1 MTLAVI
7 MQMRKRVGLLIGI
20 IGVAIVAFLMMDAI
34 NSSSSIF
41 NSGTQNVIGEV
52 EGEELGYEAFNAKD
66 KQVEKQFLYFQGNWQ
81 NPDFSGFSE
90 EERLQIRNFAWNEF
104 ILNNLLDEH
113 YQALGLTVTEQE
125 INNQF
130 SSNNPRGEVRNFYQQ
145 VVDGSGAYNPQQ
157 MASVIPQ
164 IESLTPQDVQSYPI
178 KDFFLQLKAL
188 LQQEI
193 QRAKFQQL
201 FAKSVYV
208 PQWKAQQDYM
218 MANTTADL
226 KIVGL
231 QFATLQDENIEP
243 TEAELE
249 AYLKEHKAEYQSP
262 ATRDIEYVIF
272 NILPSRED
280 SMEALNFV
288 NEKWAQIEKNGR
300 DSIYINQ
307 YSETRFSGAY
317 FTQDE
322 ILTQVA
328 DSLFQVEPGTVI
340 GPYLEDGK
348 YRIAKLY
355 DRETLPD
362 SVRVRHVFAD
372 YRQLSRE
379 DASGLIDSV
388 QLMYNQGMPFD
399 SLVIKYST
407 DQASAQ
413 VGGDLGYLSPSGNIN
428 RPIFNAIFR
437 NNEVGTPF
445 VVESPAGVHF
455 MEITERGE
463 EKEMVKYNVLDR
475 SIRPGTNTRD
485 SIYTLASRFYTKYGT
500 ADSFDAGV
508 TAFNLVKRFGDN
520 LTGSEVSLGGMGVP
534 AREIFRWAFEE
545 ETTIG
550 AVQLFKNYEATDNKY
565 VIAKLA
571 NATAADEPTVD
582 GFREELRADVIL
594 EKKAE
599 QLKNQLAT
607 AAAGAS
613 SLEQVAQKLGVEV
626 QTSNGVS
633 FKTQFI
639 DGIGS
644 EPIIAAVGNG
654 LAVNA
659 ISQPVAGQYGVYLVQ
674 KTAESEATAPQDLTV
689 TQNQLRA
696 ALNGR
701 FGQNLLDQ
709 LRLSADVTDMR
720 YKFY

>member
-34 NSSSSIF
+34 NSSSNLF
-41 NSGTQNVIGEV
+41 DSGTQNIIGEIN
-52 EGEELGYEAFNAKD
+52 GEEVGYEAFNAKD

-81 NPDFSGFSE
+81 NPEFTGFTE
-90 EERLQIRNFAWNEF
+90 EERIQMRNFAWNEF
-104 ILNNLLDEH
+104 VLNNLLYDQ
-113 YQALGLTVTEQE
+113 YLSLGLTVTEQE

-130 SSNNPRGEVRNFYQQ
+130 ASNNPRGEVRNFYQQ

-157 MASVIPQ
+157 MTAVIQ
-164 IESLTPQDVQSYPI
+164 QVEALSPQDPNYAI
-178 KDFFLQLKAL
+178 KDFFLQLKDL
-188 LQQEI
+188 LRQEI
-193 QRAKFQQL
+193 LRNKYQQL
-201 FAKSVYV
+201 FTKSIFV

-218 MANTTADL
+218 MANSTADL

-231 QFATLQDENIEP
+231 QYTTLQNENIEP
-243 TEAELE
+243 SEAEL
-249 AYLKEHKAEYQSP
+249 ATYLKENKAQYQSP

-272 NILPSRED
+272 NILPSQED
-280 SMEALNFV
+280 SMEALSFV

-307 YSETRFSGAY
+307 YSETRFSSAY

-348 YRIAKLY
+348 YRITKLY
-355 DRETLPD
+355 DRENLPD

-379 DASGLIDSV
+379 DARGLIDSV
-388 QLMYNQGMPFD
+388 QLMYNQGMSFD

-407 DQASAQ
+407 DQASVQ
-413 VGGDLGYLSPSGNIN
+413 TGGDLGYLSPSGNIN

-500 ADSFDAGV
+500 PDSFDAGV

-545 ETTIG
+545 ETPVG
-550 AVQLFKNYEATDNKY
+550 SVQLFKNYESIDNKY
-565 VIAKLA
+565 VIAKLV
-571 NATAADEPTVD
+571 NTTTADDPTVD
-582 GFREELRADVIL
+582 GFREELRAAVIQ

-599 QLKNQLAT
+599 QLTNQLAT

-613 SLEQVAQKLGVEV
+613 SLDQVAQKLGVDV
-626 QTSNGVS
+626 QSSNGVS

-654 LAVNA
+654 LPVNA
-659 ISQPVAGQYGVYLVQ
+659 ISKPVAGQYGVYLIQ
-674 KTAESEATAPQDLTV
+674 KTAENEAASQQDYTV
-689 TQNQLRA
+689 TRNQLRSALSNRFGQNFLDQLRA
-696 ALNGR
+696 A
-701 FGQNLLDQ
+701 
-709 LRLSADVTDMR
+709 AEVTDMR
-720 YKFY
+720 YRFY

>member
-20 IGVAIVAFLMMDAI
+20 IGVAIVAFLMMDAL
-34 NSSSSIF
+34 NSSSNLF
-41 NSGTQNVIGEV
+41 NNNTQNVIGEV
-52 EGEELGYEAFNAKD
+52 NGESVGYEAFNAKD

-81 NPDFSGFSE
+81 NPEFTGFSD
-90 EERLQIRNFAWNEF
+90 EERIQMRNFAWNDF
-104 ILNNLLDEH
+104 IVNTLLEEEYLN
-113 YQALGLTVTEQE
+113 LGLTVTEQE

-157 MASVIPQ
+157 MANVLPQ
-164 IESLTPQDVQSYPI
+164 IESLTPQDVQRYPI
-178 KDFFLQLKAL
+178 KDFYLQLRAL
-188 LQQEI
+188 LQQEL
-193 QRAKFQQL
+193 QRAKYQQL
-201 FAKSVYV
+201 FAKSTYV
-208 PQWKAQQDYM
+208 PQWRAAQDYAM
-218 MANTTADL
+218 SNTTADL
-226 KIVGL
+226 SIVGL
-231 QFATLQDENIEP
+231 QYSTLQESEIAP
-243 TEAELE
+243 TDAELA
-249 AYLKEHKAEYQSP
+249 AYLAENEAAYASP

-288 NEKWAQIEKNGR
+288 NEKWAQIEQNGR

-348 YRIAKLY
+348 YRITKLY
-355 DRETLPD
+355 GREMLPD

-379 DASGLIDSV
+379 DALGLIDSV
-388 QLMYNQGMPFD
+388 QLMYNQGVAFD

-455 MEITERGE
+455 MEITARTTN
-463 EKEMVKYNVLDR
+463 KEMVKYNTLDR

-485 SIYTLASRFYTKYGT
+485 SIYTLTSRFYTKYGT
-500 ADSFDAGV
+500 ADSFDAGINKY
-508 TAFNLVKRFGDN
+508 NLVKRFGDN
-520 LTGSEVSLGGMGVP
+520 LTGSEVSLTGMGVP
-534 AREIFRWAFEE
+534 AREIFRWAFNE
-545 ETTIG
+545 ETMVD
-550 AVQLFKNYEATDNKY
+550 AVQLFKNYESVDNKY
-565 VIAKLA
+565 VVAKLT
-571 NATAADEPTVD
+571 NATDGETPTVD
-582 GFREELRADVIL
+582 AFREELRAAVIL
-594 EKKAE
+594 EQKGE
-599 QLKNQLAT
+599 QLKNQLST
-607 AAAGAS
+607 AAAGAA
-613 SLEQVAQKLGVEV
+613 SLAQIAEKLGVEV
-626 QTSNGVS
+626 KTSNGVS

-639 DGIGS
+639 DGIGA

-659 ISQPVAGQYGVYLVQ
+659 ISTPVAGQYGVYLIQ
-674 KTAESEATAPQDLTV
+674 KTAETVAAPQENYSI

-696 ALNGR
+696 ALNNR

-709 LRLSADVTDMR
+709 LRTAADVTDQR

>member
-34 NSSSSIF
+34 NSSSNLF
-41 NSGTQNVIGEV
+41 NDGAQNVIGEIN
-52 EGEELGYEAFNAKD
+52 GEELAYEAFNAKD

-81 NPDFSGFSE
+81 NPEFTGFSE
-90 EERLQIRNFAWNEF
+90 EERLQIRNFAWGEF
-104 ILNNLLDEH
+104 VLNNLLDEQ
-113 YQALGLTVTEQE
+113 YLDLGLTVTEEE

-130 SSNNPRGEVRNFYQQ
+130 AANNPRAEVRNFYQQ
-145 VVDGSGAYNPQQ
+145 VVDNSGAYNPQQ
-157 MASVIPQ
+157 MTAVIQQ
-164 IESLTPQDVQSYPI
+164 IEALSPQDPNYAI
-178 KDFFLQLKAL
+178 KDFFLQLKEL
-188 LQQEI
+188 LRQEI
-193 QRAKFQQL
+193 QRNKYQQL
-201 FAKSVYV
+201 FAKSTFV

-226 KIVGL
+226 NIVGL
-231 QFATLQDENIEP
+231 QFASIDDASVEP
-243 TEAELE
+243 TDEELK
-249 AYLKEHKAEYQSP
+249 AYLKAHPAEFETP

-272 NILPSRED
+272 DIQPSRED

-288 NEKWAQIEKNGR
+288 KEKWAQIENNGR

-307 YSETRFSGAY
+307 YSETRYTSAY

-328 DSLFQVEPGTVI
+328 DTLFQAEPGTVF

-348 YRIAKLY
+348 YRITKLY

-362 SVRVRHVFAD
+362 SVRIRHVFAD
-372 YRQLSRE
+372 FRQMNQE
-379 DASGLIDSV
+379 DARDLIDSV
-388 QLMYNQGMPFD
+388 ELMYNQGMPFD
-399 SLVIKYST
+399 SLVIKYTT
-407 DQASAQ
+407 DQQSIQ
-413 VGGDLGYLSPSGNIN
+413 TGGDLGYLSPSGNIN

-463 EKEMVKYNVLDR
+463 EKEMVKYNILDR
-475 SIRPGTNTRD
+475 TIRPGTNTRD
-485 SIYTLASRFYTKYGT
+485 SIYTLASRFYTLYGT

-508 TAFNLVKRFGDN
+508 EKYNKVKRFGDN
-520 LTGSEVSLGGMGVP
+520 LTGSEVSLSGLGVP
-534 AREIFRWAFEE
+534 PREIIRWAFDE
-545 ETTIG
+545 ETPVG
-550 AVQLFKNYEATDNKY
+550 AVQLFKNYEATDDKY
-565 VIAKLA
+565 VVAKLS
-571 NATAADEPTVD
+571 NIMQADEPTIE
-582 GFREELRADVIL
+582 GMREELRAEVML

-607 AAAGAS
+607 AAAGATT
-613 SLEQVAQKLGVEV
+613 LDQVAQKLGVEL

-644 EPIIAAVGNG
+644 EPVIAAVGTG

-659 ISQPVAGQYGVYLVQ
+659 ISEPVTGQYGVYLVQ
-674 KTAESEATAPQDLTV
+674 KTAENEATAPQDFSV

-696 ALNGR
+696 ALTNR
-701 FGQNLLDQ
+701 FGQNFLEQ
-709 LRLSADVTDMR
+709 LRNAADVTDMR